1 MASAFL
7 GHLGDLSPVIS
18 LFAWWFL
25 PGYMSSFALGVFYSI
40 RPSYRPKPLPPQPTD
55 ANKKPVFDPIYEIH
69 KLEQTNHLKRHRTVA
84 HALVI
89 TLYLG
94 YSVLSTYKQQ
104 AGTNYYSTLG
114 LGSNSIAPNLPFP
127 SAQTNAINIPPVLSE
142 GQLDDS
148 GFKSHWRKL
157 AKAFHPDKLNPPS
170 NLGSEDEVLQ
180 WKSEIDSKFIGMR
193 EAYETL
199 SDGTKRWAYD
209 RFGPVIGTWK
219 TCATLR
225 EFLVEGLKMFAPFY
239 TFTIASLSL
248 MGTFRKT
255 DPGAFWRW
263 TVLFFILTAELSL
276 ITSTSTTLISQSLS
290 YIFPNRAI
298 FEHIILLRQIFVAS
312 SCIATQLAGIR
323 YPPPADLD
331 KTQNVGQLMAP
342 IMPLLDQA
350 HNYTTLANT
359 EVVKMIYND
368 LYPIL
373 HTDASSK
380 NGRRLSLESE
390 DAGAKVDGGPEGSS
404 DETHTTKEVDPSEE
418 IRMQETIKTLK
429 TKMLEVFCDLRLQ
442 SDEAGRAAWNQAVRE
457 EARRQTNQDR

>member
-1 MASAFL
+1 MSSAFL
-7 GHLGDLSPVIS
+7 VRLGDLSPVFNF
-18 LFAWWFL
+18 FAWWFL
-25 PGYMSSFALGVFYSI
+25 PGYMSSFALGAFYRL

-55 ANKKPVFDPIYEIH
+55 ANQKPVFDPIYEIH
-69 KLEQTNHLKRHRTVA
+69 KAEQTNHLKRHRTMA
-84 HALVI
+84 HACVI
-89 TLYLG
+89 ILYLV
-94 YSVLSTYKQQ
+94 YTVLSTYYKQ
-104 AGTNYYSTLG
+104 AGTNHYSTLG
-114 LGSNSIAPNLPFP
+114 LRSNSIASNLPFP
-127 SAQTNAINIPPVLSE
+127 STQNKVIDSTPVLSE
-142 GQLDDS
+142 GQIDDS

-170 NLGSEDEVLQ
+170 NLGSEEEVLE
-180 WKSEIDSKFIGMR
+180 WKSEIESKFIGMR

-209 RFGPVIGTWK
+209 RFGPVIATWK
-219 TCATLR
+219 NCATLR
-225 EFLVEGLKMFAPFY
+225 EFLMEGLKLLAPFY

-248 MGTFRKT
+248 IGTFRKT

-263 TVLFFILTAELSL
+263 TVLLCIFAAELSL
-276 ITSTSTTLISQSLS
+276 ITSTATTWVSSLLS
-290 YIFPNRAI
+290 FIFPNRTI
-298 FEHIILLRQIFVAS
+298 FEHIALLRQIFVAC

-342 IMPLLDQA
+342 IMPLLDRAQQ
-350 HNYTTLANT
+350 YSTLANT

-373 HTDASSK
+373 HADASSQ

-390 DAGAKVDGGPEGSS
+390 DAVAKVNGGPEGSS
-404 DETHTTKEVDPSEE
+404 NETKKEVDPAEE

-442 SDEAGRAAWNQAVRE
+442 SNDAGRAAWNQAIRE
-457 EARRQTNQDR
+457 EARRQNIHDR